1 MLRAGEIV
9 FSGKS
14 TSVVYSIQMV
24 SPENLHCT
32 DWGCIYAFKNF
43 YMCTC
48 LCVCVKTMNEIEA
61 MNLKEDKERSMR
73 GVGGRKEK
81 GKMM

>member
-24 SPENLHCT
+24 SPENVRCT
-32 DWGCIYAFKNF
+32 DWGCIYDFRNF

-48 LCVCVKTMNEIEA
+48 LCVCVKTINEIEA
-61 MNLKEDKERSMR
+61 VNLKEDKERSMG
-73 GVGGRKEK
+73 GVGGRKGK
-81 GKMM
+81 GKMI

>member
-1 MLRAGEIV
+1 
-9 FSGKS
+9 
-14 TSVVYSIQMV
+14 
-24 SPENLHCT
+24 
-32 DWGCIYAFKNF
+32 
-43 YMCTC
+43 MCTC
-48 LCVCVKTMNEIEA
+48 LCVCVKIMNEIEA